1 MPTPTGQLFNP
12 ELPMAQVTPIGK
24 PVNEAEIQ
32 AIAFF
37 RDNLPDG
44 WRIFHNFELSQGS
57 EVFEIDIAIVASHAV
72 YLVDVKGVRGNV
84 EVFGGKWYPE
94 GRQHYHSP
102 LAKLR
107 MHAGVMSSL
116 LADSN
121 KGVSDMRKV
130 HVQAVVLL
138 TADGVGFSDRTGN
151 EKDDVVDYQSCKKYF
166 ADKSKIPHFRISD
179 IRDHHP
185 KIAKA
190 IQGKARAISAPPV
203 FGSWQ
208 VEDKLGG
215 CERYAEY
222 RARHNVLGD
231 KTVPVRLRVYK
242 ADPLLDADARQ
253 EELKRISNAF
263 IAVQHMSPHTNV
275 LAVRDLIQS
284 ADGNE
289 ITLVTDDISGQVLR
303 QHLHNPSLALT
314 ADQKYE
320 VIKGVLAALEH
331 AHQHQVVHRNITPD
345 AVLTTRGGI
354 ARLTDFDFARVGQNR
369 SATSTIAHQIE
380 DDINPHYRAPELYA
394 GDQKSDPQSATAASD
409 IFSVGVVF
417 YELLTGERPFGKIE
431 ELFDAT
437 GGKFPEKPSDHNP
450 SLPDGCDEWLQKF
463 CELEAPN
470 RYPGAAIAL
479 QALEEMLEP
488 KPDNDPTPDT
498 GDTGDIADTGAPG
511 TGASKSAASST
522 SATASTGGTANTS
535 ATASTG
541 ASTTPPTQATQH
553 KPPDPMNLPKGF
565 LLVDRFTVQEK
576 LGSGSFGVVY
586 KVFDDLGNV
595 ERVIKLITKDRLS
608 TYERLRREYT
618 ALTALDGHDNVV
630 KVIWAGR
637 LPDATHTPYIAF
649 EYVKGRDV
657 STMIEAGEL
666 SSDDTLRILS
676 DAAMG
681 LAYIHENG
689 VYHQDIKPSNLVWT
703 DHGVIIIDFN
713 VAVTEGNEV
722 QINSGTRRY
731 LPPDFDYGATEP
743 NPIVRADRD
752 LYALG
757 ITLYEC
763 LTGLHP
769 LDNPEP
775 PPDAQTTELKQFQ
788 SREDLK
794 AALEIVVAQMTAP
807 ERKDRYASA
816 DELLSTIDELKY
828 LRSTPPAT
836 KIVASPKPVASTTNA
851 SPTSAGNDVAA
862 VATSTHDGNESDIGV
877 TITAGPDPQAEA
889 IAQAAANNAITS
901 SAPAGTET
909 AAGIGPTT
917 QANETAHPTT
927 PHAGESTPA
936 PHAGELSPPHTPA
949 KPHTPPP
956 RTPPHPTLA
965 KLSPPHTPAKP
976 HTPPP
981 RTPPHPTLTKLPP
994 HPTLA
999 KPHSPP
1005 PRTPPPLSVA

>member
-1 MPTPTGQLFNP
+1 
-12 ELPMAQVTPIGK
+12 
-24 PVNEAEIQ
+24 
-32 AIAFF
+32 
-37 RDNLPDG
+37 
-44 WRIFHNFELSQGS
+44 
-57 EVFEIDIAIVASHAV
+57 
-72 YLVDVKGVRGNV
+72 
-84 EVFGGKWYPE
+84 
-94 GRQHYHSP
+94 
-102 LAKLR
+102 
-107 MHAGVMSSL
+107 
-116 LADSN
+116 
-121 KGVSDMRKV
+121 
-130 HVQAVVLL
+130 
-138 TADGVGFSDRTGN
+138 
-151 EKDDVVDYQSCKKYF
+151 
-166 ADKSKIPHFRISD
+166 
-179 IRDHHP
+179 
-185 KIAKA
+185 
-190 IQGKARAISAPPV
+190 
-203 FGSWQ
+203 
-208 VEDKLGG
+208 
-215 CERYAEY
+215 
-222 RARHNVLGD
+222 
-231 KTVPVRLRVYK
+231 
-242 ADPLLDADARQ
+242 
-253 EELKRISNAF
+253 
-263 IAVQHMSPHTNV
+263 
-275 LAVRDLIQS
+275 
-284 ADGNE
+284 
-289 ITLVTDDISGQVLR
+289 
-303 QHLHNPSLALT
+303 
-314 ADQKYE
+314 
-320 VIKGVLAALEH
+320 
-331 AHQHQVVHRNITPD
+331 
-345 AVLTTRGGI
+345 
-354 ARLTDFDFARVGQNR
+354 
-369 SATSTIAHQIE
+369 
-380 DDINPHYRAPELYA
+380 
-394 GDQKSDPQSATAASD
+394 
-409 IFSVGVVF
+409 
-417 YELLTGERPFGKIE
+417 
-431 ELFDAT
+431 
-437 GGKFPEKPSDHNP
+437 
-450 SLPDGCDEWLQKF
+450 
-463 CELEAPN
+463 
-470 RYPGAAIAL
+470 
-479 QALEEMLEP
+479 
-488 KPDNDPTPDT
+488 
-498 GDTGDIADTGAPG
+498 
-511 TGASKSAASST
+511 
-522 SATASTGGTANTS
+522 
-535 ATASTG
+535 
-541 ASTTPPTQATQH
+541 
-553 KPPDPMNLPKGF
+553 MNLPKGF
-565 LLVDRFTVQEK
+565 LLVDRFTVQER

-637 LPDATHTPYIAF
+637 LPDSTHTPYIAF

-657 STMIEAGEL
+657 SAMIESGEL
-666 SSDDTLRILS
+666 SSDDTFRIMC

-731 LPPDFDYGATEP
+731 LPPDFDYAATEP

-828 LRSTPPAT
+828 LRSTPPAA

-851 SPTSAGNDVAA
+851 SPTSAGNDAAA

-936 PHAGELSPPHTPA
+936 PHAGEATATREAAAATRAGETTATRETTATPHASETTATPHAGEAAATPHAGEATTTPHAGETAPTRDAPTATPA
-949 KPHTPPP
+949 GDAAAPHAAEAAAPPAD
-956 RTPPHPTLA
+956 TATA
-965 KLSPPHTPAKP
+965 A
-976 HTPPP
+976 
-981 RTPPHPTLTKLPP
+981 
-994 HPTLA
+994 
-999 KPHSPP
+999 
-1005 PRTPPPLSVA
+1005 